1 MSNRPTFNI
10 PDTVKEDTN
19 NYPALVEQFI
29 KGDLDDARFKGRR
42 VPMGIYSQRGY
53 EPGEERYMV
62 RVRVPGGVVTKE
74 QLRTLNELSKEYGNG
89 YVHITTRQDVQ
100 IHQVK
105 IEDTPEVL
113 FKLLEAGL
121 SPRGGGGNTVRNIL
135 NSARAGVN
143 PEEAFDTT
151 PHNLALTEYLIKTRS
166 SFNLPRKY
174 KIAFSSDPKDD
185 SLATLND
192 LGFIAIKQD
201 GKRGFKVYGGGGM
214 GGSSELGIVLE
225 EFVEEDKIFHIAE
238 AIKRFFDEYGDRSNK
253 HRARLRF
260 VRKRLGDEEFVNKY
274 KEYLAEV
281 LAEDLEVEDL
291 NRYEEL
297 RESKGEKIDLTADYL
312 YQEKVEG
319 YYSLELRMENGDIS
333 YDELNSLL
341 DLLGDSEI
349 SLRTTIKQG
358 LLIRGVK
365 GQQLERLIEKINQ
378 VNPNLVVSNMGTMPV
393 SCKGASTCK
402 LGLCVSPN
410 LSEAIREKLIT
421 LGDKLQAALPQIYI
435 SGCPNVCGQHIIG
448 NIGFEGKAKRYND
461 RLVPHYA
468 LFLGGNVEEG
478 NSKYGE
484 AAIDIPAKRIPEF
497 LAELAKL
504 LADDQDYN
512 RVDFNEYLDKGGK
525 DKIVELAEQFIEIPT
540 YEEDPDIYKDW
551 GKEEDFSLAGR
562 GPGECGAG
570 VMDIIQLDINTA
582 KSNYQKAI
590 KEEDNNELYKA
601 TVNASRS
608 LLAVRGIDTDKDRV
622 ILSKFKTEFID
633 KNLVDKGYAEV
644 LDAAL
649 DYKLGDIDSLLSYQG
664 QIKGLIER
672 VEFLFNSLNAKLEFE
687 LEEVTSDNNNED
699 KNILDSKVVDLR
711 GVKCPMNFVKA
722 KVAIAPLDSG
732 EILDIYL
739 DEGAPI
745 ANVPQSLASE
755 GHEILSKEKREDGS
769 YSLRV
774 KKA

>member
-1 MSNRPTFNI
+1 MSNRPIFNI

-19 NYPALVEQFI
+19 NYPKLVERFVA
-29 KGDLDDARFKGRR
+29 KDLDDARFKGRR

-74 QLRTLNELSKEYGNG
+74 QLKTLNELSKEYGNG
-89 YVHITTRQDVQ
+89 YIHITTRQDVQ

-174 KIAFSSDPKDD
+174 KIAFSSNPKDD

-192 LGFIAIKQD
+192 LGFIATKQD
-201 GKRGFKVYGGGGM
+201 GKRGFKVYGAGGM

-238 AIKRFFDEYGDRSNK
+238 AIKRFFDEHGDRSNK

-281 LAEDLEVEDL
+281 LAEDLEVEEL
-291 NRYEEL
+291 NRYDEL
-297 RESKGEKIDLTADYL
+297 RAGKGEKIDLTADYL
-312 YQEKVEG
+312 YSEKVEG
-319 YYSLELRMENGDIS
+319 YYSLELRMENGDIN
-333 YDELNSLL
+333 YDELNLLLELL
-341 DLLGDSEI
+341 DDNEI

-358 LLIRGVK
+358 LLIRGIK
-365 GQQLERLIEKINQ
+365 GQDLAGLVEKINQ
-378 VNPNLVVSNMGTMPV
+378 VNPNLVVANMGTMPV

-421 LGDKLQAALPQIYI
+421 LDDKVQAVLPQIYI

-478 NSKYGE
+478 NSNYGE
-484 AAIDIPAKRIPEF
+484 AVIDIPAKQIPEF

-504 LADDQDYN
+504 LAEDGDYN
-512 RVDFNEYLDKGGK
+512 RADFNDYLEKGGK
-525 DKIVELAEQFIEIPT
+525 AKIVELAEQFIEIPT
-540 YEEDPDIYKDW
+540 YEQNPDIYKDW
-551 GKEEDFSLAGR
+551 GKKEDFSLAGR

-582 KSNYQKAI
+582 KSNYNKGIKA
-590 KEEDNNELYKA
+590 EDNNELYKA
-601 TVNASRS
+601 IINAARA

-622 ILSKFKTEFID
+622 ILAEFKTEFID
-633 KNLVDKGYAEV
+633 KNLADKYYSEL

-649 DYKLGDIDSLLSYQG
+649 DYKLGDIDSLLSYQD
-664 QIKGLIER
+664 QIDALIER
-672 VEFLFNSLNAKLEFE
+672 VDFLFNSLNAKLEFE

-699 KNILDSKVVDLR
+699 KNILGNKVADLR

-722 KVAIAPLDSG
+722 KVAIAPLNSG
-732 EILDIYL
+732 DIIDIYL